1 MALCCTNMAQLNLK
15 GVHYSQDSKEK
26 PNSFMEI
33 ISKFTSLTSLSICNC
48 VLGSVVNKKSSK
60 RGLKEEVV
68 KRTKRVCHGN
78 NLPGCQSSRYLEASG
93 SNSVAA
99 LDNTQT
105 PQCELC
111 DVGTFDY
118 LTQACSKITE
128 FELIRT
134 SSPGITFVKTYYTS
148 FNR

>member
-1 MALCCTNMAQLNLK
+1 MAQLNLK

-26 PNSFMEI
+26 PNIFMEI
-33 ISKFTSLTSLSICNC
+33 ISKFTSLTSLSVCNC
-48 VLGSVVNKKSSK
+48 VLGSVVNKKSNK
-60 RGLKEEVV
+60 RGLKEQVV

-78 NLPGCQSSRYLEASG
+78 NLPGCQSSFDAASG
-93 SNSVAA
+93 SNSVTAA
-99 LDNTQT
+99 DDTQTQT
-105 PQCELC
+105 PHCELGG
-111 DVGTFDY
+111 VGTFDY
-118 LTQACSKITE
+118 LTQACNKITE